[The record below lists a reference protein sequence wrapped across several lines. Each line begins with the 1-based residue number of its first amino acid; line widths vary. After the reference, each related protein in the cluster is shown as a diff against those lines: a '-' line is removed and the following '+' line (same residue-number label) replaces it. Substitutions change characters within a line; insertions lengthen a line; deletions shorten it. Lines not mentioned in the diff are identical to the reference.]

1 MKKDEFKIQDFSKSP
16 KISEFGFREYD
27 ARWLYPEQIN
37 LSGIKKFGESLGIL
51 MSEEKI
57 KPEIVV
63 GHDYRS
69 YSEEVKQS
77 LISGLLTSGIN
88 VYDIGLTVSP
98 GAYFAQFF
106 LDCNQLQWL
115 QPAIIKMV
123 GLDLR
128 WV

>member
-106 LDCNQLQWL
+106 
-115 QPAIIKMV
+115 
-123 GLDLR
+123 
-128 WV
+128 